1 MMSNDTIIIIML
13 VLFLG
18 LAYLGT
24 PVAFAIMAA
33 VFVATALAGVGF
45 SPVVSELFNGVNS
58 VPLLAVPFFMLVAEL
73 MNSTDITVKI
83 IRLVQTLVGHIRSS
97 LAQVD
102 ALFSILFAGVSG
114 SSTSDVAANARVL
127 MPAMR
132 REGYNM
138 AGAAALIAAS
148 STIANM
154 IPPSILAV
162 VYGATGGVSIGALFL
177 GGAVPGFIIGIALMV
192 YAYFFVH
199 AGKPGPRASFREIGG
214 AARGAFL
221 PLMIPFIIMGG
232 ILAGWFTPTEAG
244 MVAVVYT
251 IVVLI
256 PLTARG
262 HFKHLFRD
270 FSMAGVLYSLPL
282 IAVAAASAFAW
293 LFTFLGGAA
302 AVADVVFAVAGDDPI
317 RILFAVVLM
326 LVVMG
331 QFIDAIPTIVVFMPI
346 INELV
351 TLGDINPIHMG
362 VVVIVTLALGLIT
375 PPYGLSLLLAT
386 YFARVPFIAG
396 VKKSIPL
403 YGIFGAVIAV
413 LVLVPDISLA
423 LPQSLMPQAS
433 GCFRA
438 PGGEGYICP

>member
-1 MMSNDTIIIIML
+1 MTNDTIIIIML

-24 PVAFAIMAA
+24 PVAFALIGG
-33 VFVATALAGVGF
+33 VLVATALAGVQF
-45 SPVVSELFNGVNS
+45 STITGELFNGINS

-73 MNSTDITVKI
+73 MNSTDITMKI

-102 ALFSILFAGVSG
+102 ALFSIVFAGVSG

-154 IPPSILAV
+154 IPPSILAI

-177 GGAVPGFIIGIALMV
+177 GGAVPGIIIGVALML
-192 YAYFFVH
+192 YAYFFVE
-199 AGKPGPRASFREIGG
+199 AGVPKPRATLREIGG

-221 PLMIPFIIMGG
+221 PLMIPFIIMAGVLSG
-232 ILAGWFTPTEAG
+232 IFTPTEAG
-244 MVAVVYT
+244 MIAVVYT
-251 IVVLI
+251 VVVLV

-262 HFKHLFRD
+262 HFKHLYRD

-293 LFTFLGGAA
+293 IFTFLGGAEL
-302 AVADVVFAVAGDDPI
+302 VASVVSSLAGDDPI
-317 RILFAVVLM
+317 RILFTIVFVL
-326 LVVMG
+326 VIAG
-331 QFIDAIPTIVVFMPI
+331 QFIDAIPAIVIFMPI

-351 TLGDINPIHMG
+351 ELGNVNPIHMG
-362 VVVIVTLALGLIT
+362 VVVIVSLALGLIT
-375 PPYGLSLLLAT
+375 PPYGLSLLLST
-386 YFARVPFIAG
+386 YFAKVSFAAG
-396 VKKSIPL
+396 VRKSIPL
-403 YGIFGAVIAV
+403 YGIFLAVIAA
-413 LVLVPDISLA
+413 LVFFPDISLF
-423 LPQSLMPQAS
+423 LPRWLMPQAA
-433 GCFRA
+433 GCFPA
-438 PGGEGYICP
+438 PGGDGFICP

>member
-1 MMSNDTIIIIML
+1 MTNDTIIIIML

-24 PVAFAIMAA
+24 PVAFAIMGA
-33 VFVATALAGVGF
+33 VFVATALAGVQF
-45 SPVVSELFNGVNS
+45 STIMGELFNGINS

-73 MNSTDITVKI
+73 MNSTDITTKI
-83 IRLVQTLVGHIRSS
+83 IRLVQTLVGHIRAS

-102 ALFSILFAGVSG
+102 ALFSIVFAGVSG

-154 IPPSILAV
+154 IPPSILAI

-177 GGAVPGFIIGIALMV
+177 GGAVPGVVIGVALML

-199 AGKPGPRASFREIGG
+199 AGQPRPRATFREIGG

-221 PLMIPFIIMGG
+221 PLMIPFLIMGG
-232 ILAGWFTPTEAG
+232 ILSGIFTPTEAG

-251 IVVLI
+251 ILVLI

-262 HFKHLFRD
+262 HFKNLHRD
-270 FSMAGVLYSLPL
+270 FAMAGVLYSLPL

-293 LFTFLGGAA
+293 IFTFLGGAEL
-302 AVADVVFAVAGDDPI
+302 VAEVVSNLAGDDPV
-317 RILFAVVLM
+317 RILFTVVLV
-326 LVVMG
+326 LVIAG
-331 QFIDAIPTIVVFMPI
+331 QFIDAIPTIVIFMPI
-346 INELV
+346 IGELV
-351 TLGDINPIHMG
+351 ALGDINPIHMG

-386 YFARVPFIAG
+386 HFAKVSFVAG
-396 VKKSIPL
+396 VRKSIPL
-403 YGIFGAVIAV
+403 YGIFVAVIAA
-413 LVLVPDISLA
+413 LVLFPDISLA
-423 LPQSLMPQAS
+423 LPQWLMPQAA

-438 PGGEGYICP
+438 PGGEGFICP